1 MGQAKG
7 LKGLLFIVIG
17 PAGAGKNT
25 LISKVLEQLDAIQF
39 LPSYTS
45 RPMREGESEGNPY
58 YFIDREK
65 FERKIRDH
73 ELVEWKF
80 VHGNNYYGIGKDKVE
95 GKLDSGVSLI
105 TDVEVLGAI
114 DIIDYFPNQ
123 CVSVFVSAGS
133 KEELVKR
140 IKNRGSW
147 NEKDLSKRLE
157 RYDLEMLYK
166 DHFDHLIYNEDL
178 DLGVQDLNH
187 VVQFEISQIHN
198 RMRKSPSSLHHTVI
212 RAIVL
217 NSRSE
222 VLLLKEKC
230 PFPTSNWR
238 LFTTHVL
245 SNETPKEALYRELHR
260 LCPSLSED
268 SKELIYSL
276 TPISEQKRFMDTH
289 YHYEI
294 TFRLGLDL
302 PPIESENFNV
312 EWFSLSEA
320 KQYLDT
326 EDFKLIQQ

>member
-1 MGQAKG
+1 M
-7 LKGLLFIVIG
+7 KGLLFIIIG

-25 LISKVLEQLDAIQF
+25 LISKALELSDAIQF

-45 RPMREGESEGNPY
+45 RPMREGESEGSPY
-58 YFIDREK
+58 YFIDREE

-80 VHGNNYYGIGKDKVE
+80 VHGNNYYGMGKDKVE
-95 GKLDSGVSLI
+95 EKLDSGLNVI

-123 CVSVFVSAGS
+123 CISVFVSAGS
-133 KEELVKR
+133 KEELIRR

-147 NEKDLSKRLE
+147 NEKDLAKRLG
-157 RYDLEMLYK
+157 RYDSEMLYK

-178 DLGVQDLNH
+178 EVGVKDLDNVI
-187 VVQFEISQIHN
+187 QFEISQNHN
-198 RMRKSPSSLHHTVI
+198 RIRRDTSSLLHNVI
-212 RAIVL
+212 RAIIL
-217 NSRSE
+217 NSRHE

-230 PFPTSNWR
+230 PFPTFNWR
-238 LFTTHVL
+238 FFSTHVL
-245 SNETPKEALYRELHR
+245 SNESPKDALHRELHR
-260 LCPSLSED
+260 LSPSLSED

-276 TPISEQKRFMDTH
+276 TPVSEQKHFMDTH

-294 TFRLGLDL
+294 TFQLGLDL

-312 EWFSLSEA
+312 EWFPLSEA
-320 KQYLDT
+320 KKYLDA
-326 EDFKLIQQ
+326 EDFRLIP